1 MFIKK
6 FLQIFIAFLF
16 MLLCSAT
23 ITEAA
28 DYYLGVYSNG
38 DTAYLDTDSIQ
49 RHDIYTN
56 GYPDGKEFS
65 CNVKS
70 VNPRSNNFTYI
81 QYDIYYGQTITI
93 TKDGNRVF
101 NTIRGPHDY
110 FDTHPVES
118 TLIKLING
126 FDDSH

>member
-38 DTAYLDTDSIQ
+38 DTAYLDTDSM
-49 RHDIYTN
+49 RKHDIYTN
-56 GYPDGKEFS
+56 GYPDGKEYT

-70 VNPRSNNFTYI
+70 VNPNSNEYTSI
-81 QYDIYYGQTITI
+81 QYEIYYGQTITI
-93 TKDGNRVF
+93 RKNGDRVF

-110 FDTHPVES
+110 FDNHPVES
-118 TLIKLING
+118 ALIKLING

>member
-6 FLQIFIAFLF
+6 SLQIFIALLVAFLCNIST
-16 MLLCSAT
+16 L
-23 ITEAA
+23 EAS

-38 DTAYLDTDSIQ
+38 DTAYLDTDSM
-49 RHDIYTN
+49 RKHDIYTN
-56 GYPDGKEFS
+56 GYPDGKEYT

-70 VNPRSNNFTYI
+70 VKPNSNEYTSI
-81 QYDIYYGQTITI
+81 QYEIYYGQTITI
-93 TKDGNRVF
+93 RKNGDRVF

-110 FDTHPVES
+110 FDNHPVES
-118 TLIKLING
+118 ALIKLING